1 MYPYQNHRLVHSVQ
15 QLDQPVD
22 LAHLLPQFQHLQSD
36 SRAGQS
42 SSFNS
47 LATALIP
54 TTPLS
59 HSLSQQQQEAR
70 LTHQQPQLQQQ
81 VLDHGHHANQFIS
94 QSFRHTGHQHAYHAQ
109 QGTRNVSE
117 LEMPLDGWS
126 VSGPGPEPGF
136 DQQFQHDAH
145 GHGQSTA
152 VMGMVYHNPK
162 PTYPMHAHAQI
173 MHDAAS
179 ASDIDTHTAYA
190 QSLTSN
196 SSSLSD
202 SVFDYSQGRGEPR
215 AVSASVSDS
224 SGSTGLGMDTSAIVI
239 AEERWP
245 DPHGLLPLS
254 VDVGSALETGM
265 VNGGEEIQFG
275 TSYNTGM
282 GAGMDGMDGMG
293 GLGNLDLSMAYN
305 MGYLGSG
312 YGVDS
317 AFGMS
322 VASGHVNQGLQ
333 TQMQIEFGT
342 GAEYGASYGASNY
355 EGSASAGQDGWVPVQ
370 PEDAMHLQ
378 QLQRPLSASSSV
390 GSGSIPGSS
399 SSLAHANTYV
409 PSSTLASGP
418 PQGHGQEHG
427 AECDNNST
435 YHSHGVQGISLQ
447 QQQQQHEVAVQI
459 SSNSNPSLV
468 QAPQQ
473 QVAPAGF
480 SSQQLQQ
487 QSQVTQSRVPSQ
499 PQPQVIEQQQQPQ
512 PRPRET
518 PKLLPGQ
525 SGMLPP
531 PDIPVRRKIGRPPMA
546 GGRGGQSAKSG
557 KSAKS
562 GHVRGS
568 GVRLLFIL

>member
-1 MYPYQNHRLVHSVQ
+1 MYPYQNHQLAHSVQ
-15 QLDQPVD
+15 QLDQPAD
-22 LAHLLPQFQHLQSD
+22 LAHLLPHLQHLQPD
-36 SRAGQS
+36 SRASQS

-54 TTPLS
+54 TAPLS
-59 HSLSQQQQEAR
+59 HSLPQQQQQEAR
-70 LTHQQPQLQQQ
+70 LTHQQPQPQQQ
-81 VLDHGHHANQFIS
+81 VLDHGHHANQFMS
-94 QSFRHTGHQHAYHAQ
+94 QPFRHTGHQHAHRAQ
-109 QGTRNVSE
+109 QGTRNVNE
-117 LEMPLDGWS
+117 LEMPPLDGWS
-126 VSGPGPEPGF
+126 VSGPVPEPGF

-145 GHGQSTA
+145 GHGQSIT
-152 VMGMVYHNPK
+152 VTGMVYHNPK

-179 ASDIDTHTAYA
+179 ASDIDAHTAYA
-190 QSLTSN
+190 QSLASS

-202 SVFDYSQGRGEPR
+202 SLFDYSQGRGEPR

-224 SGSTGLGMDTSAIVI
+224 SGSTGLGMDASTIAI

-245 DPHGLLPLS
+245 DPHGLLPLN

-265 VNGGEEIQFG
+265 VNGGEELQFG

-282 GAGMDGMDGMG
+282 GVGMDGMNGMG
-293 GLGNLDLSMAYN
+293 GLGDFDLSMAYT
-305 MGYLGSG
+305 MGYLDSG
-312 YGVDS
+312 YSVDS
-317 AFGMS
+317 TFGMS
-322 VASGHVNQGLQ
+322 IASGHANQGLQ
-333 TQMQIEFGT
+333 SQMQMDYGT
-342 GAEYGASYGASNY
+342 GAEYGARNY
-355 EGSASAGQDGWVPVQ
+355 EGSTSAGQDGWVPVQ
-370 PEDAMHLQ
+370 PEDAIHLQ

-390 GSGSIPGSS
+390 GSELAPGSS
-399 SSLAHANTYV
+399 SSIAHANNYI
-409 PSSTLASGP
+409 PSSTLTSGP
-418 PQGHGQEHG
+418 PQGQGQEHG
-427 AECDNNST
+427 AESDNNST
-435 YHSHGVQGISLQ
+435 YHSHGVQGIPLQ
-447 QQQQQHEVAVQI
+447 QQQQQHEVAMQI
-459 SSNSNPSLV
+459 SSNPKSSLV

-487 QSQVTQSRVPSQ
+487 QSQVSQSRVQSQ
-499 PQPQVIEQQQQPQ
+499 PHPQLIDQQQQPQ

-546 GGRGGQSAKSG
+546 AGRGG

-562 GHVRGS
+562 AKSAKGGHVRGS
-568 GVRLLFIL
+568 GVRFPFIL